1 MSKNKKRKRAASAKA
16 PRTIKRCPYDP
27 VLVALAVYGALVAL
41 LDIAFIVYAAV
52 TVNAA
57 EHGLAVPAPF
67 TPFAIAVIAVNAL
80 LGLSSAIYPLLRRR

>member
-1 MSKNKKRKRAASAKA
+1 MSKNKKRKRAASAEV
-16 PRTIKRCPYDP
+16 RRIKRFPYDP

-80 LGLSSAIYPLLRRR
+80 LGLFAAIYPLLRRR

>member
-1 MSKNKKRKRAASAKA
+1 MSKNKKRKRTASAKV
-16 PRTIKRCPYDP
+16 RRIKRFPYDP

-52 TVNAA
+52 IVNAA

-67 TPFAIAVIAVNAL
+67 TPFAIAVIAVNTL

>member
-1 MSKNKKRKRAASAKA
+1 MSKNKKSKRTASAKV
-16 PRTIKRCPYDP
+16 RRIKRFPYDP

-41 LDIAFIVYAAV
+41 LDIAFVIYAAV

-67 TPFAIAVIAVNAL
+67 TPFAIAVIAVNTL